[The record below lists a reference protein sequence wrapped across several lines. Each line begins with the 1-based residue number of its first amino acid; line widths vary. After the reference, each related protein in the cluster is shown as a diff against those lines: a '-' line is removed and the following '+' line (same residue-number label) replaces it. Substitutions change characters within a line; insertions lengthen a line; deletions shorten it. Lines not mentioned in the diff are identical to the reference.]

1 VPSGQNQ
8 ESKRKLLEE
17 EGVLFDT
24 SGYLV
29 DKSQWWD
36 EFNVEK
42 LQRR

>member
-1 VPSGQNQ
+1 
-8 ESKRKLLEE
+8 
-17 EGVLFDT
+17 LFDT
-24 SGYLV
+24 SGYLI